1 MKNALIILT
10 IAAASLAG
18 LTLWGAAPAAAQGG
32 SDIQQNLDKSVN
44 VTITDQPIREV
55 FERLE
60 DATGAKFTIDAD
72 TFERLPYGEQTR
84 LRVTLKNITLRNA
97 LSPMLAPQA
106 LQWAVDGNTVR
117 ISPSEALYRMC
128 RRATYEELQLLGRL
142 NSGKLDAPTGGDAEK
157 RKAVLE
163 QLQKLTEA
171 PELNIDLLVK
181 DLNMGPFVKDED
193 KINAA
198 FARGYHALPGT
209 PAAFLDA
216 LSGSDM
222 TWYLNGQSI
231 VVLPRKDQVERQLQ
245 QHVTLKYQNEKL
257 SDVLLDL
264 ARKAR
269 VQLTIEPGVMQ
280 LLPAEQRSN
289 FSITMSDATIAQA
302 LEVISGS
309 TGLKFTHTETGLGV
323 EAGRLGTATTGP
335 AQRPRSPWMLQMD
348 LDIGEGKTVRVMMR
362 AEELPDDLREAIE
375 AKKNVYVQDLRSK
388 LVKNHKPTTTS
399 APADDIKVVPDVP
412 EGEAG
417 GH

>member
-1 MKNALIILT
+1 MKNALIVLT

-106 LQWAVDGNTVR
+106 LQWAVDANTIR

-142 NSGKLDAPTGGDAEK
+142 NAGKLDAPTGTDAEK

-171 PELNIDLLVK
+171 PELNIDLR
-181 DLNMGPFVKDED
+181 VKDED

-198 FARGYHALPGT
+198 YTRGYHALPGT

-216 LSGSDM
+216 LSGSEM

-231 VVLPRKDQVERQLQ
+231 VVLSRQDQVERQLQ

-289 FSITMSDATIAQA
+289 FSIAMSDATIAQA

-309 TGLKFTHTETGLGV
+309 TGLKFTHIESGLAV
-323 EAGRLGTATTGP
+323 EAGRLATATTGP

-388 LVKNHKPTTTS
+388 LVKNPRPTTTS
-399 APADDIKVVPDVP
+399 APADGPKVVPDVP
-412 EGEAG
+412 EGETG